1 MGVYVPSAMHNN
13 SETRGHA
20 HVVAAAAGDA
30 AAAHHHHHH
39 HQFLVLPEL
48 WVTDRKSII
57 WTISEIVVTKAFG
70 FEIFCYRD

>member
-30 AAAHHHHHH
+30 AAAHHHHH
-39 HQFLVLPEL
+39 QFLVLPEL

-57 WTISEIVVTKAFG
+57 WTISEIVVAKAFG